1 MRLLADGIE
10 TINLGG
16 LSSTHL
22 MRVVITRDRAIVTFN
37 ALDVVE
43 ARNEVVGIG
52 CPLGTAAKVGEE
64 RAASVQSN
72 AK

>member
-1 MRLLADGIE
+1 M
-10 TINLGG
+10 
-16 LSSTHL
+16 
-22 MRVVITRDRAIVTFN
+22 ITRDRVIVTSN
-37 ALDVVE
+37 AIEVVE
-43 ARNEVVGIG
+43 ARNEVASIG